1 MLAILISFLIFIL
14 SVVFAWL
21 AGPLLHVEGTSLLI
35 LRILLIALGTAA
47 AIIIL
52 VIYFRDKRRDA
63 ATKNVQGGSD
73 MDTLL
78 RDAEKRLATAQR
90 TGPKS
95 LDSLPLL
102 YILGEGNAAKTTA
115 VLKSGLDPE
124 LLAGQIYRDQDVIP
138 TPVVNL
144 WYTQSCVMLEAGDA
158 VRKSPALWSKLIRK
172 SRPKAYRSA
181 MGTQAPVRAAVVCVS
196 CEQFLGAS
204 ASEAVLA
211 SARSTNQMLRDLAQQ
226 LGSEVP
232 VYVVLTKL
240 DRIPNFT
247 EYVRNLS
254 TEEASQPLGMAFPRS
269 DASSGLYAETAMNG
283 VTSALDKLIFSL
295 GEFRLELLTRETDQ
309 KNVDPVYEFPR
320 EVRKL
325 RNNLAAYLVDLA
337 RPSHLNANPYLRG
350 FYFTGVRAH
359 IVEQMVSAP
368 AQVPHQQPADG
379 GATRMFSIEQ
389 MRAQSAPVTPQVVAQ
404 KVAQWC
410 FLPRLFPAVILQDRS
425 ALASTSNSGRTH
437 VFRRIVFG
445 TVSLLLLLY
454 LICLIVSFGNNS
466 KLENSITSAATALPA
481 RTVSA
486 TSLASPQDLTALDQ
500 LRAALVQLENYRQ
513 EGPPLMYRWGLYHG
527 DEVLDA
533 ARQIYFDRFQR
544 LLLTNTQANIVAAL
558 SALPSTPQPG
568 ADYSAAYNP
577 LKAYLITTSNPDK
590 STVEFLTPVLM
601 QYWLNG
607 RVPDTNERKQ
617 LAQQQFD
624 FYSSEL
630 ARKNP
635 FSIAPEM
642 PAVTHARSYLAS
654 FGGFERIYQQM
665 LNAAGKAAPSIDFN
679 RTYPGSSATV
689 VDGHIVPG
697 AFTSTGFAFMQD
709 AILHPDRYFSG
720 EAWVLGD
727 QAPPSLD
734 RTNLTQQLASRYL
747 GDYQSEWRT
756 FLRSA
761 QVVKYRSL
769 ADAGAKLQL
778 LSNPNSALLAL
789 LYIVSHNTAVANPD
803 ISKEFQP
810 AQAVVA
816 PASAD
821 KFVGPG
827 NTTYVNGLLGLQGV
841 VAQVAQDPTAA
852 TNPAAV
858 TPILTASA
866 SAHTAAS
873 QTSQA
878 FNLDPQAHVDQVVLA
893 LLQAPI
899 NSVDE
904 VVRGRGPAQANAGG
918 KAFCSVFSQV
928 TDKFPF
934 STNASV
940 EASPAEVAALL
951 QPGSGSL
958 WQFYD
963 ASLKTFLVQQG
974 SSYAPVPGSPIQLNP
989 AFTHFFNQAATLS
1002 AALYPAGSTSPGL
1015 AFTAHILPS
1024 KDIQSI
1030 TFVVD
1035 AQRLQGTDVSKQ
1047 FTWSAQ
1053 TSQQAQLVANY
1064 GTGSLPLQFT
1074 GAWALFHLIDKGKIE
1089 QAGNPGRLA
1098 YPLEFSN
1105 TPIVVNGTP
1114 LVVHLELSGPNASL
1128 LMPGGLNPGRCVA
1141 TVAR

>member
-1 MLAILISFLIFIL
+1 MLAILISCLIFVL
-14 SVVFAWL
+14 SVILAWL
-21 AGPLLHVEGTSLLI
+21 AVPLLHVEGTSLLI
-35 LRILLIALGTAA
+35 LRILLVALGTAA
-47 AIIIL
+47 SIIIL
-52 VIYFRDKRRDA
+52 VIYFRDKRSDA

-158 VRKSPALWSKLIRK
+158 VRKSPPLWSKLIRK
-172 SRPKAYRSA
+172 TRPRAYRSA
-181 MGTQAPVRAAVVCVS
+181 MGTQAPVRAAVICVS

-204 ASEAVLA
+204 ASETVLA

-269 DASSGLYAETAMNG
+269 DTSSGLYAETAMNE

-295 GEFRLELLTRETDQ
+295 GDFRLELLTRETDQ

-368 AQVPHQQPADG
+368 AQAPRQQPTDG

-389 MRAQSAPVTPQVVAQ
+389 MRAQSAPPTPQVVAQ

-410 FLPRLFPAVILQDRS
+410 FLPRLFPTVILQDRS

-437 VFRRIVFG
+437 VFRRIIFG
-445 TVSLLLLLY
+445 TVSLLLFLH

-466 KLENSITSAATALPA
+466 KLENSITSAAAALPA

-513 EGPPLMYRWGLYHG
+513 QGPPLMYRWGLYHG

-533 ARQIYFDRFQR
+533 AREIYFDRFQR
-544 LLLTNTQANIVAAL
+544 LLLTNTQTNIAATL
-558 SALPSTPQPG
+558 SALPLTPQPG

-607 RVPDTNERKQ
+607 RVPDTNEQKQ

-624 FYSSEL
+624 FYASEL

-642 PAVTHARSYLAS
+642 PSVTHARSYLAS

-665 LNAAGKAAPSIDFN
+665 LTAAGKAAGSIDFN

-689 VDGHIVPG
+689 IDGHIVPG

-747 GDYQSEWRT
+747 GDYQSEWRM

-761 QVVKYRSL
+761 QVIKYRSL
-769 ADAGAKLQL
+769 ADAGIKLQL
-778 LSNPNSALLAL
+778 LSNPSSPLLAL
-789 LYIVSHNTAVANPD
+789 FYTVSHNTAVANLD
-803 ISKEFQP
+803 IKKEFQP
-810 AQAVVA
+810 AQAVVD
-816 PASAD
+816 PTSAD
-821 KFVGPG
+821 RFSGPG
-827 NTTYVNGLLGLQGV
+827 NTAYITGLIGLQASV
-841 VAQVAQDPTAA
+841 SQVAKDPTAA

-858 TPILTASA
+858 QPIIQAST
-866 SAHTAAS
+866 SAHTAAT
-873 QTSQA
+873 QTAQA
-878 FNLDPQAHVDQVVLA
+878 FNIDPQAHVDQLALA

-899 NSVDE
+899 TFVDD
-904 VVRGRGPAQANAGG
+904 VVRARGTQQPNEGG
-918 KAFCSVFSQV
+918 KAFCSTYDQL
-928 TDKFPF
+928 TAKFPF
-934 STNASV
+934 SPHATI
-940 EASPAEVAALL
+940 EATPTEVAELL
-951 QPGSGSL
+951 QPNSGSL
-958 WQFYD
+958 WQFYNT
-963 ASLKTFLVQQG
+963 SLATLLVRQG
-974 SSYAPVPGSPIQLNP
+974 TNYYPAPGSPVQVAP
-989 AFTHFFNQAATLS
+989 AFTRFFNLVAALS
-1002 AALYPAGSTSPGL
+1002 AAMYPAGSSSPGF
-1015 AFTAHILPS
+1015 AFTAEILPS
-1024 KDIQSI
+1024 KDIQSVSLTI
-1030 TFVVD
+1030 D
-1035 AQRLQGTDVSKQ
+1035 GQQLQGLNVSKQ
-1047 FTWSAQ
+1047 FTWSLQ
-1053 TSQQAQLVANY
+1053 TAQQAQLVAN
-1064 GTGSLPLQFT
+1064 GSFSMPFT
-1074 GAWALFHLIDKGKIE
+1074 GPWALFHLIDKGNV
-1089 QAGNPGRLA
+1089 QQTANPGRLD
-1098 YPLEFSN
+1098 YPIGF
-1105 TPIVVNGTP
+1105 TNGPTTS
-1114 LVVHLELSGPNASL
+1114 VVHLELSGPNAGL